1 MCARDDRP
9 SSFLVAYRPRL
20 DSVGEG
26 GTTVRGKGKVMASS
40 VARAPVGN
48 GQRALASGLSPQAP
62 SAFFSFLPT
71 ASRSQQRK
79 REEMEAVHERPAWLS
94 L

>member
-26 GTTVRGKGKVMASS
+26 GITVRGKGKVMASS

-48 GQRALASGLSPQAP
+48 GQRALASVSLPRLSRHFSP
-62 SAFFSFLPT
+62 SFRRPLGPNSGKE
-71 ASRSQQRK
+71 RK
-79 REEMEAVHERPAWLS
+79 
-94 L
+94 